1 MRITK
6 KYFKLV
12 CAVIVAV
19 MVSTLISGC
28 SLRGNTSTA
37 PKTFV
42 IWGFDDEDV
51 WKPIIKEAQKA
62 SLKDYDVK
70 YAKKTLDDSY
80 ENNSLNSILSGQGPD
95 VWAIPND
102 WVYRH
107 KDKLAPMPDSLI
119 KSSKINL
126 DDQYV
131 PAIKQSGYFDGKI
144 YSLSPVVD
152 SLMIYYNPT
161 LMDSTLEEYNNN
173 HKGSD
178 NSENRKNATQLL
190 GQIPSTWSTLIESSK
205 LITQRNGDNI
215 VRSGIALGTSNNIGN
230 SDDILYALMLQNGA
244 KLTSDDFKLATFNL
258 PQNIS
263 GASNL
268 PGKSAL
274 DFYTSFANPGS
285 VNYSWSQSMPDSVE
299 SFTQDKVAMII
310 GYGSL
315 SNYLAQ
321 IYPNFKYKKAPLP
334 QIGISNETVVDF
346 ASYNTYVV
354 PKLSNNASNAWS
366 FILSL
371 SGDQASTYSNTVK
384 LPVSNKNK
392 SFQPSLKDREGSNS
406 PDKSQSQTAQM
417 WVKGRYP
424 KEINQIIK
432 AMINNVNTGQQDS
445 QTALDTAANATTNLL
460 RKDTW

>member
-1 MRITK
+1 MSKFKTIS
-6 KYFKLV
+6 KYICGTL
-12 CAVIVAV
+12 AVI

-28 SLRGNTSTA
+28 SLRSTPSA

-51 WKPIIKEAQKA
+51 WKPIIKEAEKD
-62 SLKDYDVK
+62 SLKGFDVK

-107 KDKLAPMPDSLI
+107 KDKLAPMPDGVV

-126 DDQYV
+126 DEQFV

-144 YSLSPVVD
+144 YSLSPTVD
-152 SLMIYYNPT
+152 TLMIYYNEK
-161 LMDSTLEEYNNN
+161 LMENTLEEYNNAN
-173 HKGSD
+173 EGESND
-178 NSENRKNATQLL
+178 ENRKRASELL
-190 GQIPSTWSTLIESSK
+190 SQVPSTWSNLVESSK
-205 LITQRNGDNI
+205 LITQRSGDSI
-215 VRSGIALGTSNNIGN
+215 VRSGIALGTSNNIQN

-263 GASNL
+263 GSSNL

-285 VNYSWSQSMPDSVE
+285 PNYSWNQSMPDSVE
-299 SFTQDKVAMII
+299 AFTQNKVAMII

-315 SNYLAQ
+315 ANYFAQ
-321 IYPNFKYKKAPLP
+321 IYPDFSYKKAPLP
-334 QIGISNETVVDF
+334 QIGTSNENVVDY
-346 ASYNTYVV
+346 ALYNTFVV
-354 PKLSNNASNAWS
+354 PRLSNNVSDAWS
-366 FILSL
+366 FIISL
-371 SGDQASTYSNTVK
+371 STDQSSTYSSTIK
-384 LPVSNKNK
+384 LPVSKKDND
-392 SFQPSLKDREGSNS
+392 FQPSLRDREGDNA
-406 PDKSQSQTAQM
+406 PNETQIQTAQVF
-417 WVKGRYP
+417 VKGRYP

-445 QTALDTAANATTNLL
+445 QTALDTAANTITNLL
-460 RKDTW
+460 RKNTW

>member
-1 MRITK
+1 MK
-6 KYFKLV
+6 KLKTVSKYICGVLI
-12 CAVIVAV
+12 VIL
-19 MVSTLISGC
+19 VSTLISGC
-28 SLRGNTSTA
+28 SLSGNKTTA

-51 WKPIIKEAQKA
+51 WKPIIKEAGQG
-62 SLKDYDVK
+62 SLKGFDVK

-107 KDKLAPMPDSLI
+107 KDKLTPMPDSLI

-126 DDQYV
+126 DDQFV

-152 SLMIYYNPT
+152 SLMIYYNEK
-161 LMDSTLEEYNNN
+161 LIESALEEFNNAN
-173 HKGSD
+173 SYEANPS
-178 NSENRKNATQLL
+178 NSERVSSLL
-190 GQIPSTWSTLIESSK
+190 NQVPSTWSNLVESSK
-205 LITQRNGDNI
+205 LITRRSGNNI
-215 VRSGIALGTSNNIGN
+215 IRSGIALGTSNNISN

-263 GASNL
+263 GSSNL

-285 VNYSWSQSMPDSVE
+285 ANYSWNQSMPDSVE
-299 SFTQDKVAMII
+299 AFTQNKVAMII
-310 GYGSL
+310 GPGSL
-315 SNYLAQ
+315 TSYFAQ
-321 IYPNFKYKKAPLP
+321 IYPDFSYKKAPLP
-334 QIGISNETVVDF
+334 QIGTSNENVVDYALYSTF
-346 ASYNTYVV
+346 VV
-354 PKLSNNASNAWS
+354 PNLSNNISSAWS
-366 FILSL
+366 FIISL
-371 SGDQASTYSNTVK
+371 STDQASTYSSTIR
-384 LPVSNKNK
+384 LPVSQKD
-392 SFQPSLKDREGSNS
+392 SDFQPSLKDREGDNA
-406 PDKSQSQTAQM
+406 PNEIQTQTAQIF
-417 WVKGRYP
+417 VKGRYP
-424 KEINQIIK
+424 GDIDQIIK